1 MKIIGRIFIC
11 IWALIYTLSVCL
23 GGFIIYPI
31 INYIIYGEFDDM
43 SEVTYKIFECG
54 KYLIEDFFDNIK
66 FNKYDGKFWK

>member
-11 IWALIYTLSVCL
+11 IWTVIYTLSVVL

-31 INYIIYGEFDDM
+31 INYIIYGELDDM
-43 SEVTYKIFECG
+43 FEVSLNIFERG

-66 FNKYDGKFWK
+66 FNKCNDKFWK